1 MQVASLGDY
10 GGRGGTLVKLNNYLT
25 TSALTSQTAG
35 AVAASGVL
43 RAGDTD
49 TAVAFR
55 DHADK
60 ADVPGLAKDTSDV
73 VFVGGTAGIGLNSA
87 VQIGDG
93 TGGTIQAPAK
103 GTGTGPKAP
112 GTVVGWVQ
120 VKVGDSE
127 YFIPL
132 MK

>member
-1 MQVASLGDY
+1 M
-10 GGRGGTLVKLNNYLT
+10 
-25 TSALTSQTAG
+25 
-35 AVAASGVL
+35 AASGVL

-55 DHADK
+55 DHADN

-73 VFVGGTAGIGLNSA
+73 VFVGGTAGVGLNSA

-93 TGGTIQAPAK
+93 ASGNIRAPAK
-103 GTGTGPKAP
+103 GTGTGPKTP
-112 GTVVGWVQ
+112 GTVVGWVP
-120 VKVGDSE
+120 VKVGNLT
-127 YFIPL
+127 YFMPL